1 MKLTIIFMVIGLII
15 SVSWVAW
22 GFLPM
27 LAILLTTLILG
38 TIGFIL
44 DVMATPLTNSRTSY
58 SKRSVTNPIG
68 GNTYDNT

>member
-44 DVMATPLTNSRTSY
+44 DVMGYSLNKFTNKLLEKFS
-58 SKRSVTNPIG
+58 N
-68 GNTYDNT
+68 

>member
-22 GFLPM
+22 GFLSM

-44 DVMATPLTNSRTSY
+44 DVMGYSLNKFTNKLLEKFSNQPHRRKY
-58 SKRSVTNPIG
+58 L
-68 GNTYDNT
+68 

>member
-1 MKLTIIFMVIGLII
+1 MKLAIIFMMVGLII

-38 TIGFIL
+38 DIGYVL
-44 DVMATPLTNSRTSY
+44 DIMGYSLNKFTSKMLEKI
-58 SKRSVTNPIG
+58 SN
-68 GNTYDNT
+68 

>member
-1 MKLTIIFMVIGLII
+1 MKLAIIFMVVGLII

-38 TIGFIL
+38 AIGYML
-44 DVMATPLTNSRTSY
+44 DIMGYSLNKFTSKMLEKI
-58 SKRSVTNPIG
+58 SN
-68 GNTYDNT
+68 

>member
-1 MKLTIIFMVIGLII
+1 MKLAIIFMVVGLII

-38 TIGFIL
+38 AIGYVL
-44 DVMATPLTNSRTSY
+44 DIMGYSLNMFTSKMLEKI
-58 SKRSVTNPIG
+58 SN
-68 GNTYDNT
+68 

>member
-1 MKLTIIFMVIGLII
+1 MKLAIIFMVIGLII

-38 TIGFIL
+38 AIGYVL
-44 DVMATPLTNSRTSY
+44 DIMGYSLNKFTSKMLEKI
-58 SKRSVTNPIG
+58 SN
-68 GNTYDNT
+68 

>member
-15 SVSWVAW
+15 IVSWVAW

-38 TIGFIL
+38 TIGVIL
-44 DVMATPLTNSRTSY
+44 VVMGYSLNKFTNKLLEKIS
-58 SKRSVTNPIG
+58 N
-68 GNTYDNT
+68 

>member
-1 MKLTIIFMVIGLII
+1 MKLAMIFMVVGLII

-38 TIGFIL
+38 AIGYVL
-44 DVMATPLTNSRTSY
+44 DIMGYSLNMFTSKMLEKI
-58 SKRSVTNPIG
+58 SN
-68 GNTYDNT
+68 

>member
-1 MKLTIIFMVIGLII
+1 MKLAIIFMMVGLII

-38 TIGFIL
+38 DIGYVL
-44 DVMATPLTNSRTSY
+44 DIMGYSLNKFTSKMFEKI
-58 SKRSVTNPIG
+58 SN
-68 GNTYDNT
+68 

>member
-38 TIGFIL
+38 TIGYVL
-44 DVMATPLTNSRTSY
+44 DIMGYSLNKFTSKMLEKI
-58 SKRSVTNPIG
+58 SN
-68 GNTYDNT
+68 

>member
-1 MKLTIIFMVIGLII
+1 MKLAIIFMVVGLII

-38 TIGFIL
+38 AIGYVL
-44 DVMATPLTNSRTSY
+44 DIMGYSLNKFTSKMLERI
-58 SKRSVTNPIG
+58 SN
-68 GNTYDNT
+68 

>member
-1 MKLTIIFMVIGLII
+1 MKLAIIFMVNGLII

-38 TIGFIL
+38 AIGYIL
-44 DVMATPLTNSRTSY
+44 DIMGYSLNKFTNKLLEKIS
-58 SKRSVTNPIG
+58 N
-68 GNTYDNT
+68 

>member
-1 MKLTIIFMVIGLII
+1 MKLTAIFMVVGLII

-38 TIGFIL
+38 AIGYIL
-44 DVMATPLTNSRTSY
+44 DILGY
-58 SKRSVTNPIG
+58 SINDFTQRLLKKVSN
-68 GNTYDNT
+68 

>member
-1 MKLTIIFMVIGLII
+1 MKLAIIFMVIGLII

-38 TIGFIL
+38 AIGYVL
-44 DVMATPLTNSRTSY
+44 DIMGYSLNKFTSKMLERI
-58 SKRSVTNPIG
+58 SN
-68 GNTYDNT
+68 

>member
-1 MKLTIIFMVIGLII
+1 MKLAIIFMMVGLII

-38 TIGFIL
+38 AIGYVL
-44 DVMATPLTNSRTSY
+44 DIMGYSLNKFTSKMLEKI
-58 SKRSVTNPIG
+58 SN
-68 GNTYDNT
+68 

>member
-1 MKLTIIFMVIGLII
+1 MKLAIIFMVVGLII

-38 TIGFIL
+38 AIGYVL
-44 DVMATPLTNSRTSY
+44 DIMGYSLNKLT
-58 SKRSVTNPIG
+58 SKMLEKISN
-68 GNTYDNT
+68 

>member
-1 MKLTIIFMVIGLII
+1 MKLAIIFMVIGLII

-38 TIGFIL
+38 AIGYIL
-44 DVMATPLTNSRTSY
+44 DIMGYSLNKFTNKLLAKFS
-58 SKRSVTNPIG
+58 N
-68 GNTYDNT
+68 

>member
-44 DVMATPLTNSRTSY
+44 DVMGYSLNKFTNKLLEKIS
-58 SKRSVTNPIG
+58 N
-68 GNTYDNT
+68 

>member
-1 MKLTIIFMVIGLII
+1 MKLAMIFMVVGLII

-38 TIGFIL
+38 AIGYVL
-44 DVMATPLTNSRTSY
+44 DIMGYSLNKFTSKMLEKI
-58 SKRSVTNPIG
+58 SN
-68 GNTYDNT
+68 